1 MGGERNG
8 LAQLETVLNIP
19 LCFTKKELYTIKDKV
34 QFQLEV
40 VGPCKINIMKVIGK
54 HNATD
59 TVMKAVLFNKLTD
72 G

>member
-19 LCFTKKELYTIKDKV
+19 PYFTRKELYGIKNKV
-34 QFQLEV
+34 QFRIKV

-54 HNATD
+54 HNATE
-59 TVMKAVLFNKLTD
+59 TVMKAGLFNKLTE